1 MFGSNS
7 QKVVRKYDTD
17 EMIRLSFDT
26 VNENFGKFIKWLLKS
41 VLIVIVFYG
50 LVLLISSS
58 YRNVALNQL
67 ERYVGDLEIDPNIL
81 IALDVSANVMGLLI
95 SMLFIIGSI
104 VVCGLM
110 MRTIVGLNTGDKNIE
125 SKKVIIPKGSDK
137 GKQFLIAVLATVI
150 VTLTLLTETAAY
162 LNKLSLVPIYIFAFY
177 LNMYISFTCFELASN
192 GKSFSKALSNSYI
205 NLFYSKNNV
214 ITKIIIGK
222 LVFKIIAFI
231 GGKII
236 SYLLMLAFLGTAAE
250 ASYLTTMFFTILLV
264 IIGIV
269 YVIFVVYLWFVDINY
284 TYLVY
289 ILNEVKDKEV
299 SNLK

>member
-95 SMLFIIGSI
+95 STLFIIGSI